1 MALMPVNNPKSLLA
15 YYLGFLAL
23 LPVIGLLAAVPS
35 FIFGIQAIQVA
46 RTLPGNEGHGHALV
60 GIILSG
66 VGVFLSLGCGCL
78 ILLGIFST

>member
-1 MALMPVNNPKSLLA
+1 MALMPVNNPKSLWA

-23 LPVIGLLAAVPS
+23 LPIIGLFAAVPS
-35 FIFGIQAIQVA
+35 FILGIQAIQVA

-66 VGVFLSLGCGCL
+66 IGMFLSLGCGCL
-78 ILLGIFST
+78 ILMGILAS